1 MEWEVKGNFEHS
13 KDFEALISVLL
24 AIDCCIS
31 AVCDIA
37 DVSIF
42 SFQNTDDGYPKH
54 V

>member
-1 MEWEVKGNFEHS
+1 MEREVEGNFEHS
-13 KDFEALISVLL
+13 KDIKELGVIFNF
-24 AIDCCIS
+24 DCCIS
-31 AVCDIA
+31 DVYDIV

>member
-1 MEWEVKGNFEHS
+1 MEWEVEGNFEHS
-13 KDFEALISVLL
+13 KDFEALSV
-24 AIDCCIS
+24 IFTFDFCIS
-31 AVCDIA
+31 GVCDIA